1 MNWGWKKKN
10 KRKKEKIQ
18 RSKEVSIPDHNCT
31 EETLPI
37 MFSDISI
44 PLSHHT
50 VLMALGSLA
59 ECCGIQQN
67 IFCFLL
73 PYLIKD
79 FIFFLWVKG
88 GYFQSE

>member
-50 VLMALGSLA
+50 ILMALGLLA
-59 ECCGIQQN
+59 VCCGDTEKHIL
-67 IFCFLL
+67 FLAAL
-73 PYLIKD
+73 PYKGLH
-79 FIFFLWVKG
+79 FLPLG
-88 GYFQSE
+88 QRQLFSI